1 MNLKNFLLENRGF
14 KQTIFKNTF
23 WLGLAEIFTRL
34 IGFFIVV
41 WIARYFGP
49 VTYGK
54 FVFALSFVALFSVLA
69 DFGFSTLTVREIAR
83 DKSKTAQYIDNI
95 LAMKIILGLITL
107 SLIAL
112 IIQFLGKES
121 EIVKLVYFLG
131 FYAVI
136 STFAA
141 FFQSIFRANEKMQC
155 EAVCRV
161 LQSLGLLGLVTFFL
175 LNEGSILTI
184 SYAHIGSALIGI
196 SFSIIF
202 VWRYFSR
209 FFLKIDIKIC
219 KEILSEAWPFALTF
233 IAISIYSYIDSV
245 IIGVMKSNEEVGW
258 YNAAYKL
265 VLLIPIFTSYLVTNS
280 TYPIMARLFKVSLK
294 KLSDLLQLL
303 NKLLLAI
310 TIPISVVGMLL
321 ASPLIKFFYGP
332 NYKPG
337 ILVLQILIWSTIF
350 ISLSSIYGSA
360 LNACDRQKKSLIGVG
375 SGAVIS
381 ILLNLIL
388 IPKFSLYGAAM
399 AVIITQLWIFL
410 YMYFTFNKEIFGSW
424 FRRKIT

>member
-1 MNLKNFLLENRGF
+1 MNIKSLLLDSRSI

-23 WLGLAEIFTRL
+23 WLAVAEIIQKVVGFL
-34 IGFFIVV
+34 IIV
-41 WIARYFGP
+41 WLARHFGP
-49 VTYGK
+49 ATYGQWA
-54 FVFALSFVALFSVLA
+54 FALSFVALFAVLS
-69 DFGFSTLTVREIAR
+69 DFGFSTLTIREIAR
-83 DKSKTAQYIDNI
+83 DKSKTVQYIDNVI
-95 LAMKIILGLITL
+95 VMKLILGLITL
-107 SLIAL
+107 GLIAL
-112 IIQFLGKES
+112 VIYFLGKKPEV
-121 EIVKLVYFLG
+121 VKLVYFLG
-131 FYAVI
+131 IYAVI
-136 STFAA
+136 NTFTT
-141 FFQSIFRANEKMQC
+141 FFQSIFRANEKMQY
-155 EAVCRV
+155 ETVCRV
-161 LQSLGLLGLVTFFL
+161 VESLSLLGLVAFFI
-175 LNEGSILTI
+175 LNKGSILTI
-184 SYAHIGSALIGI
+184 SYAYLGAALIGTV
-196 SFSIIF
+196 FSLGVI
-202 VWRYFSR
+202 WRYFSR

-265 VLLIPIFTSYLVTNS
+265 VLSIPIFTSYLVTNS